1 MKSDIT
7 PKRILDRK
15 GWKILFLSL
24 FAIIGVLVMQ
34 VVAYIAALILHL
46 PEDGLAFT
54 AVAHTVF
61 AGSAALAMAALG
73 GAAWLRPSKDDVK
86 QMFRMGWPIIAADAA
101 LLLFAGIGLVHE
113 GASIA
118 SGWLPNLAI
127 TALLCLCIGISE
139 EVLYRGILFNAV
151 LAIVGKSHRGTMAGV
166 AIISLL
172 FGLAHVSLTTDFAS
186 PFLALQ
192 AVLKI
197 VQTGLFSVIMCSVVL
212 RTHRLGGVSLL
223 HGLSDFLLMV
233 PTLVLM
239 GGQLTTNYVSTG
251 DEGWA
256 SIAIYLG
263 IIALYL
269 PFAIKA
275 IRTMRRDR
283 IAYRGVFMERA
294 IAKDKDSQLP
304 VAPMGQPDAA

>member
-7 PKRILDRK
+7 PKRILDEMEDT
-15 GWKILFLSL
+15 LLSL

-34 VVAYIAALILHL
+34 VVAYITALILHL

-54 AVAHTVF
+54 AVAQTVF

-101 LLLFAGIGLVHE
+101 LLLFAGIGLVYE

-127 TALLCLCIGISE
+127 TALLCLCIGIAE

-172 FGLAHVSLTTDFAS
+172 GLAHVSLTTDFAS

-212 RTHRLGGVSLL
+212 RTHRLGGVSLF
-223 HGLSDFLLMV
+223 HGLSDFLLIV
-233 PTLVLM
+233 PT
-239 GGQLTTNYVSTG
+239 
-251 DEGWA
+251 
-256 SIAIYLG
+256 
-263 IIALYL
+263 
-269 PFAIKA
+269 
-275 IRTMRRDR
+275 
-283 IAYRGVFMERA
+283 
-294 IAKDKDSQLP
+294 
-304 VAPMGQPDAA
+304 